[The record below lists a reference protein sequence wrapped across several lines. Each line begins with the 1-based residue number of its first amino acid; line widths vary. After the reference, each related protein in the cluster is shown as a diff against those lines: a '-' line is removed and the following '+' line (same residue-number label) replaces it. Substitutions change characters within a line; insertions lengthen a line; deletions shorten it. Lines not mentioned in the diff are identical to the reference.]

1 MAIEMTYDPEAD
13 ALYIRLSD
21 ERAAATWIPIPWRP
35 RVRLEGADAGP
46 FVLDYNADNKV
57 VGLELLSASTVLAP
71 GDWIKA
77 PRPTPGKDGH
87 AYAAE

>member
-21 ERAAATWIPIPWRP
+21 ERP
-35 RVRLEGADAGP
+35 VEGSDAGP

-71 GDWIKA
+71 GDWMKA
-77 PRPTPGKDGH
+77 PRPTPGKNGH

>member
-21 ERAAATWIPIPWRP
+21 ERP
-35 RVRLEGADAGP
+35 VEGSDAGP
-46 FVLDYNADNKV
+46 FVLDYSADNKV

-71 GDWIKA
+71 GDWMKA
-77 PRPTPGKDGH
+77 PRPTLGKDGH
-87 AYAAE
+87 AHAAE

>member
-1 MAIEMTYDPEAD
+1 MALEMTYDPEAD

-21 ERAAATWIPIPWRP
+21 ERP
-35 RVRLEGADAGP
+35 VEGADAGP
-46 FVLDYNADNKV
+46 FVLDYSADNKV

-71 GDWIKA
+71 GDWMKA
-77 PRPTPGKDGH
+77 PRPTADKDGH

>member
-13 ALYIRLSD
+13 ALYIKLSED
-21 ERAAATWIPIPWRP
+21 RP
-35 RVRLEGADAGP
+35 VEGADAGP

-57 VGLELLSASTVLAP
+57 VGLELLSASQVLAP
-71 GDWIKA
+71 GDWSKA
-77 PRPTPGKDGH
+77 PRPAAGKNGH

>member
-21 ERAAATWIPIPWRP
+21 ERP
-35 RVRLEGADAGP
+35 VEGADAGP
-46 FVLDYNADNKV
+46 FVLDYNADHRV
-57 VGLELLSASTVLAP
+57 VGIEILSASTVLAP
-71 GDWIKA
+71 GDWTKA
-77 PRPTPGKDGH
+77 PLPAAGKGGH

>member
-21 ERAAATWIPIPWRP
+21 ARP
-35 RVRLEGADAGP
+35 VAGADAGP
-46 FVLDYNADNKV
+46 FVLDYDTDQQV
-57 VGLELLSASTVLAP
+57 VGLELLSASQVLAP

-77 PRPTPGKDGH
+77 PRPAAGKAGRTF
-87 AYAAE
+87 AAQ

>member
-21 ERAAATWIPIPWRP
+21 ERP
-35 RVRLEGADAGP
+35 VEGADAGP
-46 FVLDYNADNKV
+46 FVLDYDADHKV
-57 VGLELLSASTVLAP
+57 VGLELLSASQVLAP
-71 GDWIKA
+71 GDWSKA
-77 PRPTPGKDGH
+77 PRPTRSKDGH

>member
-1 MAIEMTYDPEAD
+1 MAPEMTYDPEAD

-21 ERAAATWIPIPWRP
+21 QRP
-35 RVRLEGADAGP
+35 VEGADAGP
-46 FVLDYNADNKV
+46 FVLDYDADNRV

-71 GDWIKA
+71 GDWMKA
-77 PRPTPGKDGH
+77 PRPSPGKGGH

>member
-21 ERAAATWIPIPWRP
+21 ERP
-35 RVRLEGADAGP
+35 VEGADADP